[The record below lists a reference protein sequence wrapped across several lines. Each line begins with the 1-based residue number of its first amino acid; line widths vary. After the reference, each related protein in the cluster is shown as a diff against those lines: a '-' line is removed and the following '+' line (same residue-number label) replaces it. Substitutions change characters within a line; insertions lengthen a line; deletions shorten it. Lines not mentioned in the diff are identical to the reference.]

1 MKPKERQT
9 AIIDYLHV
17 HGKTTVDALANH
29 FDTTGATIRKD
40 LTALEE
46 GGKVLRTYGSVVLA
60 GNDEGDLPIINKA
73 HINLESK
80 KKIAKAAATLL
91 KEGDSMIIDA
101 GSTVLQ
107 MIPFLSKVDNLTVM
121 TNSLHII
128 NSLAGLDKN
137 YELLICGGTYR
148 PKSGSFHGILAE
160 STFEKFSFDKL
171 FIGTDGFDLDV
182 GSTTFNEVHGVS
194 TAMCNAAREIILL
207 ADSSKFGRRSPNV
220 VCPLEKIDI
229 IITDKGL
236 DAQIYQALSEKNIRV
251 ILAD

>member
-1 MKPKERQT
+1 MKPKERQI
-9 AIIDYLHV
+9 AIIDYLQV
-17 HGKTTVDALANH
+17 HGKTTVDVLSDYFH
-29 FDTTGATIRKD
+29 TTGATIRKD

-46 GGKVLRTYGSVVLA
+46 DGKVLRTYGSVVLVT
-60 GNDEGDLPIINKA
+60 NDEGDLPIINKA
-73 HINLESK
+73 NINLESK
-80 KKIAKAAATLL
+80 KKIAKAAVELI

-107 MIPFLSKVDNLTVM
+107 MIPFLSRVDNLTIM
-121 TNSLHII
+121 TNSLHMI
-128 NSLAGLDKN
+128 NSLAALDKN

-148 PKSGSFHGILAE
+148 PKSASFHGILAE

-171 FIGTDGFDLDV
+171 FIGTDGFDLNV

-194 TAMCNAAREIILL
+194 TAMCNAASQIILL

-229 IITDKGL
+229 IITDKGFNPK
-236 DAQIYQALSEKNIRV
+236 IYRTLSEKNIRV